1 MRGYPMEEG
10 TVTRA
15 RRVSIVVLALVLALF
30 VAACGEEKD
39 DEPAGGGGGGGG
51 GSASAEE
58 CGTVTINENAWA
70 GSTANVYIAKA
81 VLEEELGCEVEITK
95 VAEIPVFQAMAD
107 GKVDAVLE
115 DWQHVDEY
123 EQYIEKQK
131 SVVMGGPLGVEGH
144 IGWFIPQYL
153 MEEYPEFETWE
164 GLKGKEDI
172 FQTPESGDQGMF
184 LGGDPSY
191 VQKDKELIEALDLN
205 FKHVTAGAEP
215 AQVARWSQAYKQE
228 EPVIFYWYTPQFLNQ
243 EYDLAEVKLPP
254 RTEANKDCKDDAKAG
269 GDPEQYKCEYAIT
282 IINKLFSKEFAESGS
297 PAYDMLKAMK
307 LTNEDQ
313 EQVAKAIAGDK
324 EDPDEAGQAWVEE
337 NRDKVDAWLQ

>member
-1 MRGYPMEEG
+1 MRDP
-10 TVTRA
+10 RLQR
-15 RRVSIVVLALVLALF
+15 RRVWAVAMALVLALF

-39 DEPAGGGGGGGG
+39 EESGGGDGGAAAGKD
-51 GSASAEE
+51 
-58 CGTVTINENAWA
+58 CGKVVINENAWA

-81 VLEEELGCEVEITK
+81 VLEDELGCEVEVTK

-123 EQYIEKQK
+123 EQYIDKAGT
-131 SVVMGGPLGVEGH
+131 VVQGGPLGVEGH

-153 MEEYPEFETWE
+153 MDENPEFKTWE

-172 FQTPESGDQGMF
+172 FKTPESGDQGMF

-191 VQKDKELIEALDLN
+191 VQKDKELIKALGLN

-215 AQVARWSQAYKQE
+215 AQVARWTQLYKQE
-228 EPVIFYWYTPQFLNQ
+228 EPVIFYWYTPQYLNQ

-254 RTEANKDCKDDAKAG
+254 RTEANKDCKDDAKEG
-269 GDPEQYKCEYAIT
+269 GDPEQYKCEYDIT
-282 IINKLFSKEFAESGS
+282 IINKLFSKKFADSGS
-297 PAYDMLKAMK
+297 PAFDVLKKMK

-313 EQVAKAIAGDK
+313 ELVAKAIAGDK
-324 EDPDEAGQAWVEE
+324 QDPEEAGADWVADNE
-337 NRDKVDAWLQ
+337 DKVQQWLQ